1 MADPDKNILQ
11 KLGRLLLD
19 LADWIV
25 DTFGDPA
32 IASEIQADIGL
43 RTDSIA
49 TPSKVDPSVRGKLE
63 DFFRKDNVDTAAF
76 VETAVEINA
85 LIDTIWTFVEAAKSD
100 GMDGWDVF
108 WLVAKVWVADSLRVR
123 NPAAFA
129 MISLLGLIMEDDEVV
144 PQLDLSIVKRLLNG
158 DADSSD
164 AAAVVQRLAELGG
177 AALVLAEAAGS
188 DVSKPA
194 TDGEALGKIDA
205 ALDATFGW
213 DPEPGTPI
221 QAMDAVSRALTVSF
235 ETGDLDPVVSLLT
248 VSAENGGPGILI
260 SSGARLI
267 IQHDTG
273 NHIYTSDIGANG
285 AFTLFFRLST
295 EDPGF
300 RVIGSEG
307 IPAFGILSERKKS
320 DTPFVVLGPDDG
332 TRFEIGRLTW
342 GMDFGADRAGFRA
355 RLDDGKFVIS
365 LRSAGGFLSNLPGE
379 DIEAKI
385 DISMIGDTTHGVRF
399 DGGSGLRVDLPVAAS
414 VFGVFT
420 VHFLSI
426 EIELEG
432 DAPTVEVRGGFSLR
446 LGAFTAV
453 VDQIGVGIG
462 SGEKDLDAGSLVHF
476 LPPKGIGLVLD
487 WGVVKGGGYLYI
499 DPERGEYFGSLELK
513 FATWS
518 LKALALITDRR
529 PDGSDGWSLL
539 VFVYGQF
546 HFHVAFGI
554 FWNGI
559 GGMIGLHHRADLD
572 ALQAGVRSG
581 ALDDILFPADP
592 VADAPRIIARY
603 RQLFPIEQDS
613 LLFGPMLEFAFSQPP
628 IVYVR
633 LGLIFEVRNALGG
646 GDTELSKVV
655 IIGQI
660 LVQLPP
666 KDLGVPAIV
675 KLLVDITGAWDADT
689 QRIWIRGSLR
699 DSFVG
704 IEGFAKL
711 SLSGDLFVLQ
721 QFGDHPTF
729 LLTAGGF
736 HPEFTDLPSGVPTD
750 LRRMATSFAIGPL
763 KLRTE
768 TYFAITS
775 NSLQA
780 GYAIEL
786 KADIDVA
793 SIDGRLQVDVL
804 LYLEPR
810 FHFLAS
816 LTFNV
821 TLRAFG
827 KRLAAV
833 TVRLTLEGPGAW
845 RAAGYFS
852 FSILWWDVEIDFD
865 ERWGNAPEV
874 AGTTTSAVQAVTAEL
889 GDRSRVL
896 PGPPLGGSAIA
907 TLAPAESGL
916 LLAHPCGQLTIAQK
930 SVPFD
935 VEIDRMGTQR
945 LTEGKVRFTIDEVRV
960 GGRATASREPATEH
974 FARGQFMELSDAE
987 RIAVRSFEIFT
998 SGVRVG
1004 ASAYTVGG
1012 VGTTV
1017 TADYEVEVLE
1027 PAPVLNMW
1035 WTVTERYVETLGAGL
1050 AMQLAHH
1057 GAAAH
1062 SSLAI
1067 ARSLRFDIGKVLVQP
1082 VPLAIVNPITLTEQ
1096 TAGAASVTSMT
1107 IASQAAAASG
1117 GIVVEAFEAVT

>member
-1 MADPDKNILQ
+1 MADQGKNILQ
-11 KLGRLLLD
+11 KLGRSLLD

-32 IASEIQADIGL
+32 IAGEIQADIGL

-49 TPSKVDPSVRGKLE
+49 TPSKVDPSMRGKLE
-63 DFFRKDNVDTAAF
+63 DFFRKDSVDTAAF
-76 VETAVEINA
+76 IETAVEINA
-85 LIDTIWTFVEAAKSD
+85 LIDTIWTFVEAAKAD
-100 GMDGWDVF
+100 GVDAWDVF
-108 WLVAKVWVADSLRVR
+108 WLVTKVWIADTLRVR
-123 NPAAFA
+123 NPAAYA
-129 MISLLGLIMEDDEVV
+129 TVSLLGLVLEDDEVL
-144 PQLDLSIVKRLLNG
+144 PQLDLSIIKRLLNK

-164 AAAVVQRLAELGG
+164 AATIAHRLLELGG
-177 AALVLAEAAGS
+177 AVLVLSEI
-188 DVSKPA
+188 VSRKM
-194 TDGEALGKIDA
+194 DA
-205 ALDATFGW
+205 RLDASFGW

-221 QAMDAVSRALTVSF
+221 EAVEAASRALTVSF
-235 ETGDLDPVVSLLT
+235 DTGDLDPVLSLFT
-248 VSAENGGPGILI
+248 VAAENGGPGLLL
-260 SSGARLI
+260 SSGARLEFE
-267 IQHDTG
+267 HDTG
-273 NHIYTSDIGANG
+273 NHTYTVDVGANG
-285 AFTLFFRLST
+285 AFTLFFRFST
-295 EDPGF
+295 DEPGF
-300 RVIGSEG
+300 RVIASEG
-307 IPAFGILSERKKS
+307 IPSFGILSEPKKS
-320 DTPFVVLGPDDG
+320 ETPLAVIGPEDGIRFEVGRLDWGLEFGPDH
-332 TRFEIGRLTW
+332 
-342 GMDFGADRAGFRA
+342 AGFRV
-355 RLDDGKFVIS
+355 RLDDGK
-365 LRSAGGFLSNLPGE
+365 LALPLGSAGGFLSNLPGK

-414 VFGVFT
+414 MFGVFT
-420 VHFLSI
+420 VHFLSV
-426 EIELEG
+426 EIKLEG
-432 DAPTVEVRGGFSLR
+432 DAPSVEVRGGFSLR

-462 SGEKDLDAGSLVHF
+462 SGKKDLDAGSLVHF
-476 LPPKGIGLVLD
+476 LHPKGIGLVLD
-487 WGVVKGGGYLYI
+487 WGVIKGGGYLYI
-499 DPERGEYFGSLELK
+499 NPERGEYFGALELK
-513 FATWS
+513 FAAWS

-546 HFHVAFGI
+546 HVHVAFGI
-554 FWNGI
+554 FWNGV

-581 ALDDILFPADP
+581 ALDDILFPSDP

-646 GDTELSKVV
+646 GDSELSKV
-655 IIGQI
+655 ILLGQL

-675 KLLVDITGAWDADT
+675 KLLIDITGAWDAGT
-689 QRIWIRGSLR
+689 QRLWIRGSLR

-736 HPEFTDLPSGVPTD
+736 HPDFADLPAGVPTD
-750 LRRMATSFAIGPL
+750 LQRMATSFAIGPL

-793 SIDGRLQVDVL
+793 SIDGRLQIDVL

-810 FHFLAS
+810 FHFLAKV
-816 LTFNV
+816 TFDV

-827 KRLAAV
+827 KRLSAV
-833 TVRLTLEGPGAW
+833 TVRLSLEGPGAW

-865 ERWGNAPEV
+865 ERWGSAPV
-874 AGTTTSAVQAVTAEL
+874 VTGTTTSAVQTVTTEL
-889 GDRSRVL
+889 GNRSRVL
-896 PGPPLGGSAIA
+896 PGPPLGGSALV
-907 TLAPAESGL
+907 TLAPTVASV

-930 SVPFD
+930 TVPFD
-935 VEIDRMGTQR
+935 VEIDRIGVQR
-945 LTEGKVRFTIDEVRV
+945 LTEGKVKFTVDEVRV
-960 GGRATASREPATEH
+960 GGQPTVLREPATDH
-974 FARGQFMELSDAE
+974 FARGQYMELSDAE
-987 RIAVRSFEIFT
+987 RIAARSFETFT

-1004 ASAYTVGG
+1004 AAGYAVGG
-1012 VGTTV
+1012 IGATV
-1017 TADYEVEVLE
+1017 VADYEVEVLE

-1035 WTVTERYVETLGAGL
+1035 WKVTARFSEKLGAGL

-1062 SSLAI
+1062 SPLAT
-1067 ARSLRFDIGKVLVQP
+1067 ARSLRVDIGKAVVQA
-1082 VPLAIVNPITLTEQ
+1082 VPLTIVNHVTLTRQSAVATPIT
-1096 TAGAASVTSMT
+1096 SVT
-1107 IASQAAAASG
+1107 IARQLAAASG